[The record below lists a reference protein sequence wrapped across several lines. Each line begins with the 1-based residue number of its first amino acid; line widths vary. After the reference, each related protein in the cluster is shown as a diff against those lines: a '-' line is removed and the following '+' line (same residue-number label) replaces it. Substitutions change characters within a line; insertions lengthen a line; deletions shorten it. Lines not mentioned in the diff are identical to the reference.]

1 MSSDEENNTPQWLV
15 CNKEFDSKPWLIVY
29 CDKNYHYGCSYLCSR
44 NFKGILGPNYWD
56 GLINKEDF
64 QEPRPVF
71 GFTQRSNSKDITT
84 GFGMYEIR
92 QEIED
97 ENLRIERIEEEYENE
112 SSEDGFSDEDI
123 Y

>member
-1 MSSDEENNTPQWLV
+1 MSSDEENNTPHCLV

-44 NFKGILGPNYWD
+44 NFKEILGPDYWN

-71 GFTQRSNSKDITT
+71 GFTQRLNSNDITT
-84 GFGMYEIR
+84 GFGMDEI
-92 QEIED
+92 
-97 ENLRIERIEEEYENE
+97 
-112 SSEDGFSDEDI
+112 
-123 Y
+123 